1 MEILIEIKRLLIF
14 HRNFKVMMKSF
25 RLITAS
31 SDEIFHSTTI
41 TLADRQNHKTLGIL
55 LLVCGSCIMPPDIEH
70 SGNARHFGC
79 FSAFYYI
86 PRSVRIIF
94 GSQKRF
100 SICTTFVNILCKE
113 HTIFT
118 IQLRIVYKSVCLLD
132 YHVKIVFDM
141 LGVVKQDRQ
150 SRATSDDSRLK
161 TS

>member
-31 SDEIFHSTTI
+31 NDEIFHSTTI

-94 GSQKRF
+94 GSQKKIFHLHHFCKPFCAKNIQFLRSSYGL
-100 SICTTFVNILCKE
+100 SISQFVCWI
-113 HTIFT
+113 TI
-118 IQLRIVYKSVCLLD
+118 
-132 YHVKIVFDM
+132 
-141 LGVVKQDRQ
+141 
-150 SRATSDDSRLK
+150 SRL
-161 TS
+161 SLICWA